1 MSGYQ
6 PQDTLNTLV
15 NKSEGP
21 GLQTITPHL
30 KSISGSLS
38 FSAEGSWCLLT
49 TTCLKEKNYE
59 KELLPQESRKGN
71 CHFPW

>member
-1 MSGYQ
+1 MSGYE

-30 KSISGSLS
+30 KSFCGSLS

-49 TTCLKEKNYE
+49 TTCLEEKNCNRE
-59 KELLPQESRKGN
+59 
-71 CHFPW
+71 

>member
-49 TTCLKEKNYE
+49 TTCLKEK
-59 KELLPQESRKGN
+59 KLRKRIIASGIKKR
-71 CHFPW
+71 